1 MKNLFLALLFTPA
14 MIYSQSQ
21 KLNGIDLNGPKGFVK
36 TGNLTWEKGNN
47 IISVQ
52 SFEGKF
58 TAKEFE
64 EICSKGSRATKYLSL
79 ETQEISGTEYQICL
93 QFGDNGNLIGQGR
106 EAAKQALAE
115 DENLMSK
122 ITDAIL
128 AKVQVSGGSVLAQSS
143 EVLLRRKP
151 VGYYCQNYEL

>member
-64 EICSKGSRATKYLSL
+64 EICSKGSRTTKYLSL

-93 QFGDNGNLIGQGR
+93 QYGDNGMLIGQVPIYRNRNTYIVTVGSYTLDY
-106 EAAKQALAE
+106 EESKQVE
-115 DENLMSK
+115 ESMY
-122 ITDAIL
+122 
-128 AKVQVSGGSVLAQSS
+128 QVFYMI
-143 EVLLRRKP
+143 
-151 VGYYCQNYEL
+151 GYMISRVTLF